1 MSHLT
6 PATVQAF
13 DLRAGAAMVVA
24 ALAAKGTSEI
34 LNVQYIERGYEDI
47 IGKLRS
53 LGADI
58 ESREYNNEEFI
69 QRQIG

>member
-1 MSHLT
+1 
-6 PATVQAF
+6 
-13 DLRAGAAMVVA
+13 MVVA
-24 ALAAKGTSEI
+24 ALAANGTSEI

-58 ESREYNNEEFI
+58 ESVEYSDEEFI